1 MIFFHVNSHHRNGHL
16 QKITEIHIK
25 GEFVKIRESTL
36 VIIFMIFH
44 SKITILAWKSK
55 FIYFP
60 EFSLLIE
67 FLEKD
72 KLEALLKSAQIELQ
86 NYELFKQQVDEE
98 KLIAIQNVETNLK
111 SHYDESV
118 KYQLNELKSKLNGQ
132 FEQER

>member
-1 MIFFHVNSHHRNGHL
+1 M
-16 QKITEIHIK
+16 KIK
-25 GEFVKIRESTL
+25 VYQFPG
-36 VIIFMIFH
+36 
-44 SKITILAWKSK
+44 ILIA
-55 FIYFP
+55 
-60 EFSLLIE
+60 

-111 SHYDESV
+111 SHYDESI
-118 KYQLNELKSKLNGQ
+118 KYQLNELKSKLNDQ

>member
-1 MIFFHVNSHHRNGHL
+1 MNVF
-16 QKITEIHIK
+16 QKVRAPRTTDDVDHI
-25 GEFVKIRESTL
+25 
-36 VIIFMIFH
+36 
-44 SKITILAWKSK
+44 A
-55 FIYFP
+55 
-60 EFSLLIE
+60 FS
-67 FLEKD
+67 EKD

>member
-1 MIFFHVNSHHRNGHL
+1 MNVF
-16 QKITEIHIK
+16 QK
-25 GEFVKIRESTL
+25 VRS
-36 VIIFMIFH
+36 
-44 SKITILAWKSK
+44 SRTIVTT
-55 FIYFP
+55 INNR
-60 EFSLLIE
+60 

-111 SHYDESV
+111 SHYDESI
-118 KYQLNELKSKLNGQ
+118 KYQLNELKSKLNAQ

>member
-1 MIFFHVNSHHRNGHL
+1 MNVF
-16 QKITEIHIK
+16 QKVRAPRTTDNDDHI
-25 GEFVKIRESTL
+25 
-36 VIIFMIFH
+36 
-44 SKITILAWKSK
+44 A
-55 FIYFP
+55 
-60 EFSLLIE
+60 

-118 KYQLNELKSKLNGQ
+118 KYQLNELKSKLNGE

>member
-1 MIFFHVNSHHRNGHL
+1 MCSHHRNSHL
-16 QKITEIHIK
+16 QKISEIHIK
-25 GEFVKIRESTL
+25 VEFVKISESTL

-44 SKITILAWKSK
+44 PKITIFAWKSK
-55 FIYFP
+55 FYFP
-60 EFSLLIE
+60 EFSLLIA

-111 SHYDESV
+111 SHYDESI
-118 KYQLNELKSKLNGQ
+118 KYQLDELKSKLNDQ
-132 FEQER
+132 FEQEK

>member
-1 MIFFHVNSHHRNGHL
+1 M
-16 QKITEIHIK
+16 
-25 GEFVKIRESTL
+25 
-36 VIIFMIFH
+36 
-44 SKITILAWKSK
+44 AWKSK
-55 FIYFP
+55 FINFP
-60 EFSLLIE
+60 EFSLLIA

-111 SHYDESV
+111 SHYDESI
-118 KYQLNELKSKLNGQ
+118 KYQLNELKSKLNDQ

>member
-1 MIFFHVNSHHRNGHL
+1 MNVF
-16 QKITEIHIK
+16 QK
-25 GEFVKIRESTL
+25 VRASR
-36 VIIFMIFH
+36 
-44 SKITILAWKSK
+44 TIVTT
-55 FIYFP
+55 INNR
-60 EFSLLIE
+60 

-111 SHYDESV
+111 SHYDESI
-118 KYQLNELKSKLNGQ
+118 KYQLNELKSKLNAQ